1 MAAEFSFCF
10 VSPYGYAALARDP
23 TVPFVG
29 GAEVQQSFLA
39 PELVR
44 RGHRVSMVTM
54 DFGQRHGMNSN
65 GVTIL
70 NSHQPTAGVPALR
83 FVHPRLTSTWSAMK
97 EADADFYY
105 QRGAGALTGM
115 VAAFVRRHGRRFIFA
130 AASDQDFDPKLG
142 LVRYARDRAI
152 CRYGLRRADAVVVQ
166 TERQRLACGVRFGQE
181 GVLVPSCYRLDGAS
195 AQIDGPI
202 LWVGTVRDYKRPDLL
217 LQVAARMPGRRFVM
231 IGGSGAA
238 DRTYYQTI
246 QREAIALG
254 NVDFRGPVPFSEI
267 EPHFDRG
274 AMLLNTST
282 FEGFPNTF
290 LQAWSRGMPT
300 VSFFDPQMVH
310 QGRAV
315 ACIATDVDS
324 MVRQIE
330 SLLGSVAAWTA
341 QSEVV
346 RGHFERHH
354 GVEVAASILE
364 GVAAGLVAKQ
374 RRDRRP

>member
-1 MAAEFSFCF
+1 MAAKYRFCF

-23 TVPFVG
+23 SLPFVG

-39 PELVR
+39 PELAR

-54 DFGQRHGMNSN
+54 DFGQRHGGDAN
-65 GVTIL
+65 GVTVL
-70 NSHQPTAGVPALR
+70 NSHDPDAGVPVLR

-105 QRGAGALTGM
+105 QRGAGALTGI
-115 VAAFVRRHGRRFIFA
+115 VAAFARRHRRRFIFA
-130 AASDQDFDPKLG
+130 AASDQDFDPNLG

-166 TERQRLACGVRFGQE
+166 TERQLHGCAGTFRRE
-181 GVLVPSCYRLDGAS
+181 GVVVPSCYRLDGAP
-195 AQIDGPI
+195 AQLDGPI

-217 LQVAARMPGRRFVM
+217 LQVAERMPGRRFVM
-231 IGGSGAA
+231 IGGPGAA

-246 QREAIALG
+246 QRQATALG
-254 NVDFRGPVPFSEI
+254 NIDFRGPVPFAAI

-274 AMLLNTST
+274 AMLLNTSS

-315 ACIATDVDS
+315 ACVAIDVDS

-330 SLLGSVAAWTA
+330 SLLGSAEAWKA

-346 RGHFERHH
+346 RGHFEQHH

-364 GVAAGLVAKQ
+364 NVATGLLAKQ
-374 RRDRRP
+374 HRESRS